1 MADMNE
7 KKGMDMT
14 QGSPFQRIVVFTIPM
29 ILGNIFQQLYNVG
42 DTKVVSYFLNE
53 HAFAAVGM
61 TAVVSNT
68 LMFLVNGFT
77 QGFGI
82 LTAAAF
88 GMKDVKRIRRNVAGS
103 AVQTI
108 CITSLLM
115 ILAFL
120 TVRPLL
126 VLLQT
131 PDELL
136 MQAESYIRIIFI
148 GMPFSALYNLT
159 ANQLRSLGDSK
170 VPLYCL
176 LISIGL
182 NLLLD
187 ILFVGYLFH
196 SIEGAAYATVA
207 SQCVCSFSCFIYG
220 AIRYREYLPKKDDF
234 HIVASE
240 FRELFL
246 TGLSM
251 GLMGCIVN
259 IGSIILQSGINGLGA
274 DILAAH
280 TAGRRILDIQMTLVY
295 TFGITMTTYVSQNY
309 GAGRIDRIKSGV
321 RTALGIVTAMSVF
334 LICFSMLF
342 ARPLVMWVASTKNNL
357 IIDNAAMYC
366 RVGAWFFPALGPLF
380 VLRCSLQGMGH
391 KAAPLFSSILE
402 LCVKIAS
409 VAFMVPVLGYFGVAL
424 TEPLSWV
431 LMTMLL
437 TIGYVIAMRKSRPVE
452 EGGSAG
458 DGPDL
463 FRKDKKN
470 DQNCL

>member
-1 MADMNE
+1 MEKTTDIDA

-14 QGSPFQRIVVFTIPM
+14 QGSPFQRIILFTIPL

-42 DTKVVSYFLNE
+42 DTKVVSYYINE

-61 TAVVSNT
+61 TAVISNT
-68 LMFLVNGFT
+68 LVFLINGFT

-88 GMKDVKRIRRNVAGS
+88 GMKDIKRIRRNAAGS
-103 AVQTI
+103 FILTI
-108 CITSLLM
+108 CITVFLTL
-115 ILAFL
+115 LAFL
-120 TVRPLL
+120 TVKKML

-131 PDELL
+131 PEELML
-136 MQAESYIRIIFI
+136 QAESYIRIIFMGI
-148 GMPFSALYNLT
+148 PFTALYNLT

-176 LISIGL
+176 VFSIGL

-207 SQCVCSFSCFIYG
+207 SQCVCSLSCFIYG
-220 AIRYREYLPKKDDF
+220 TIRYREYLPQKEDF
-234 HIVASE
+234 RVIASE
-240 FRELFL
+240 CRELFL

-259 IGSIILQSGINGLGA
+259 IGTIILQSGINGLGA

-280 TAGRRILDIQMTLVY
+280 TAGRRILDIQMALVY

-321 RTALGIVTAMSVF
+321 RTAIGIVTGMSLF
-334 LICFSMLF
+334 LIIFSMLF
-342 ARPLVMWVASTKNNL
+342 ARPLVTWVASTENGF

-366 RVGAWFFPALGPLF
+366 KIGAWFFPALGPLF

-391 KAAPLFSSILE
+391 KAVPLFSSILE

-409 VAFMVPVLGYFGVAL
+409 VAFMVPILGYLGVAL
-424 TEPLSWV
+424 TEPISWV
-431 LMTMLL
+431 LMTILL
-437 TIGYVIAMRKSRPVE
+437 SIGYIFAMKKMQPVKE
-452 EGGSAG
+452 
-458 DGPDL
+458 
-463 FRKDKKN
+463 
-470 DQNCL
+470 